1 MNDRRKAVLYAAL
14 AAVLAGSSAPVAADQ
29 NRPPGLLVVMLIG
42 VAVLLFFA
50 GYFTGL
56 ARRSGRR

>member
-1 MNDRRKAVLYAAL
+1 
-14 AAVLAGSSAPVAADQ
+14 VAADQ

-50 GYFTGL
+50 GYYAGS
-56 ARRSGRR
+56 ARRSNRR